1 MAESANKVSRN
12 SPACSYI
19 LHFAVS
25 VGQSINPPE
34 SPNDFTILIKSFI
47 SSFEINKVN
56 PFPVLTA
63 RFPFIF
69 FRTYLLHLKLNC
81 LLIQVN
87 FSS

>member
-56 PFPVLTA
+56 PFPVLSA

-69 FRTYLLHLKLNC
+69 FSNLFTAFKIELF
-81 LLIQVN
+81 VN
-87 FSS
+87 PGKFF